1 MHRPETV
8 LHPTMWPR
16 SHCSSAVQAAPTC
29 PGTGVMHVDCPAG
42 QTVPALHEPRTH
54 GSPAAV
60 GAAQIPQIASPA
72 RAQKVLAHC
81 ASSPQAAPTASA
93 PGTARH
99 TAPKSPR
106 ETVLHESAAID
117 CAQAVVEATVVLLEG
132 APTVGRQPCAI
143 RRLQVAMSP

>member
-1 MHRPETV
+1 
-8 LHPTMWPR
+8 
-16 SHCSSAVQAAPTC
+16 
-29 PGTGVMHVDCPAG
+29 MHVDCPAG

-81 ASSPQAAPTASA
+81 ESSPQAAPRVRA

-99 TAPKSPR
+99 AAPKSPR

-117 CAQAVVEATVVLLEG
+117 CAQAVVDIAVALLEG
-132 APTVGRQPCAI
+132 APIVDRQPCAT
-143 RRLQVAMSP
+143 RFLQVATSP